1 MSVEKI
7 LLLGKDQKRAHLL
20 ISLFKEK
27 QFDASVVEKIS
38 EADNFISNSELAL
51 ILIDYRAI
59 IDAKR
64 QDLITLFKNAQK
76 SKFVIF
82 DVPEDATRRL
92 AFYRLGA
99 YRILD
104 ENYDVEDIYYF
115 SENLLTNNK
124 PAQEQKDARF
134 SGRLQDFN
142 LPGLIN
148 SFGKEKR
155 SGVLRITTPMS
166 SGKIFFNLGHIYHAS
181 AGYLKDDEAV
191 LYMLTWNK
199 GLFYMSPLPRK
210 EVTNRLRLSNL
221 GLLLYGEKIRNE
233 FNTMVKQLGSASREM
248 KLVNQGDLLIGAKDS
263 KFINFLEKLSDY
275 RQLYDIIENSPY
287 PMIETLQRII
297 VLNQSKNLKFRESS
311 EAFEGLSIEQE
322 QESSGLSER
331 LLSLSEVNQLRKN
344 LNATEITSGKLL
356 ILSGDTFSKTE
367 FIRQFNQG
375 SVSGIRSNQ
384 ELDFTVIELEENF
397 SLHVFGITLAERLSQ
412 IIENL
417 AEGLVG
423 IIFLIDANQESELE
437 YTNYV
442 INNLFAV
449 HQVPWTI
456 AVTNLKKSV
465 KKVPAK
471 IKSSITIDNKRNILT
486 CDVKNKDDVRKVII
500 SLNL

>member
-166 SGKIFFNLGHIYHAS
+166 SGKIFFNLG
-181 AGYLKDDEAV
+181 G
-191 LYMLTWNK
+191 
-199 GLFYMSPLPRK
+199 
-210 EVTNRLRLSNL
+210 
-221 GLLLYGEKIRNE
+221 
-233 FNTMVKQLGSASREM
+233 
-248 KLVNQGDLLIGAKDS
+248 
-263 KFINFLEKLSDY
+263 
-275 RQLYDIIENSPY
+275 
-287 PMIETLQRII
+287 
-297 VLNQSKNLKFRESS
+297 
-311 EAFEGLSIEQE
+311 
-322 QESSGLSER
+322 
-331 LLSLSEVNQLRKN
+331 
-344 LNATEITSGKLL
+344 
-356 ILSGDTFSKTE
+356 
-367 FIRQFNQG
+367 
-375 SVSGIRSNQ
+375 
-384 ELDFTVIELEENF
+384 
-397 SLHVFGITLAERLSQ
+397 
-412 IIENL
+412 
-417 AEGLVG
+417 
-423 IIFLIDANQESELE
+423 
-437 YTNYV
+437 
-442 INNLFAV
+442 
-449 HQVPWTI
+449 
-456 AVTNLKKSV
+456 
-465 KKVPAK
+465 
-471 IKSSITIDNKRNILT
+471 
-486 CDVKNKDDVRKVII
+486 
-500 SLNL
+500 